1 MVREGDSYFIVAL
14 DSTYRNGAGG
24 PTINVATRTDG
35 LLPFLADFIAGRLG
49 NTELI
54 TTTAVIPDKK

>member
-1 MVREGDSYFIVAL
+1 MIVAL
-14 DSTYRNGAGG
+14 DSTFRSERGE

-35 LLPFLADFIAGRLG
+35 VVPFLADFIAGRLG

-54 TTTAVIPDKK
+54 ITTTTEPGKK